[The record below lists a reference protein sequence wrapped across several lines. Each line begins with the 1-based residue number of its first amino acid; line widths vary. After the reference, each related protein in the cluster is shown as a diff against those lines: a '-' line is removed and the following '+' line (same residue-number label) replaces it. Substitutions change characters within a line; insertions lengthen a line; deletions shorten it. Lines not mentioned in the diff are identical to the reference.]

1 MFPATTHALS
11 VSGTSEAIS
20 PNRAQSVRAPVVASH
35 RDYVRRR
42 DQLAIADKPGRRGL
56 RAASVRADLGRR
68 PIGLGV
74 AAAALVAPA
83 RAAAA
88 RSLPIPAART
98 AGEM

>member
-1 MFPATTHALS
+1 MCG
-11 VSGTSEAIS
+11 VG
-20 PNRAQSVRAPVVASH
+20 
-35 RDYVRRR
+35 
-42 DQLAIADKPGRRGL
+42 DQLAIADKPGGRGL
-56 RAASVRADLGRR
+56 RAASVRADLVRR

-88 RSLPIPAART
+88 RSTPTPVTST

>member
-1 MFPATTHALS
+1 MCG
-11 VSGTSEAIS
+11 VG
-20 PNRAQSVRAPVVASH
+20 
-35 RDYVRRR
+35 
-42 DQLAIADKPGRRGL
+42 DQLAIAGKRGRRGL

-88 RSLPIPAART
+88 RSTPLPAVST